1 MAQPW
6 DFVKGRMGESTKAR
20 KHERQPHDEGYPTLI
35 WPGSDQ
41 GSAVPVA
48 DMPTRGATASPKEDD
63 PGLTPLNFRV
73 PADFRR
79 TFKTYAASHD
89 LKLNALLKLSFESYR
104 KQQGD

>member
-1 MAQPW
+1 MVKPW
-6 DFVKGRMGESTKAR
+6 DFVKGRKHESTK
-20 KHERQPHDEGYPTLI
+20 
-35 WPGSDQ
+35 GSRMMKATPLSSGLVAIK
-41 GSAVPVA
+41 GSAIPVA

-89 LKLNALLKLSFESYR
+89 LKLNALLRLSFESYR
-104 KQQGD
+104 RQQGD